1 MADKNPYM
9 MVFVGYFN
17 AKYNLW
23 YADDNKSIEE
33 SKIDILTNIFD
44 FNQTIN
50 EPTHNLNNSSS
61 YIDLIFTSQPIPV
74 VESGVHSSLHA
85 ICQHQIANV
94 KFNLNVIYSSSC
106 KSWGVALQ
114 YSKFRV
120 YSTRNVNFGWKKL
133 FHDVDVKQQLMLFNE
148 AVLNIIWNFIP
159 DGTVTFDDRDPPYI
173 TSCIKKMINN
183 KSLAIKFCE

>member
-9 MVFVGYFN
+9 MVFVGDFN

-74 VESGVHSSLHA
+74 VESGVHSSFHA

-94 KFNLNVIYSSSC
+94 KFNVIYSSSC
-106 KSWGVALQ
+106 KS
-114 YSKFRV
+114 
-120 YSTRNVNFGWKKL
+120 
-133 FHDVDVKQQLMLFNE
+133 
-148 AVLNIIWNFIP
+148 
-159 DGTVTFDDRDPPYI
+159 
-173 TSCIKKMINN
+173 
-183 KSLAIKFCE
+183 